1 MYFNRLS
8 PSNGKNMLSYFI
20 SVLFVLLYIG
30 CGSSSVTQTTTDVP
44 KEKTTSWLNLDTVKA
59 GPFDTGRMWTF
70 DFPPKDYFKTE
81 YNFVP
86 TEEWYNKVRMSAL
99 RFANYCSASFVSGD
113 GLVMTNHHCGRESVT
128 EVTKEGEDLHKE
140 GFIAVNFEDERPVP
154 GLYVD
159 QLVLI
164 RDVTSEIQEAI
175 DKGTTEA
182 DKLSNK
188 QKAIK
193 DLQLKTKEETQL
205 ECSVVTF
212 FNGGK
217 YSLYGYKR
225 YTDVRLVFAPETNAG
240 FFGGDPD
247 NFTYP
252 RYTLDCTFF
261 RVYDEEGKPLKT
273 ENYFKWSPN
282 GAAPGEAVFVVG
294 NPGRTNRLNTV
305 AQLEYQRDYTYPVT
319 MNMLNSLVDIYT
331 EMLNEFPD
339 RAYELQ
345 DQVFGY
351 ANSQK
356 AYNGI
361 LDGLR
366 NPILMQKKRDFEKN
380 FKEAVMKRPDL
391 KAKYGDLWDKI
402 AGTRSELSKFTLENA
417 AYSLNPIFS
426 TKYLMIA
433 NKVVDIARNLQLP
446 VDQQKPDYAGEELEK
461 TIDKLYAD
469 LDVTLQEKLYAAN
482 VKAVNMLLGENN
494 PIAKKLSGGYTGKS
508 AINYINKNSVIV
520 SKERTLQLVKKGAD
534 AILSS
539 DDPFL
544 FFILATQ
551 DKAKNFTQTAKE
563 ITTRES
569 DYVQQLGR
577 AVFEV
582 YGTSIPPDA
591 TFTLR
596 LADGVVQGY
605 KYNGTIAPPVT
616 TFYGMYDRYYSFGKE
631 FPFELHN
638 RWLNPSPEFQ
648 LETPFN
654 FVSTND
660 IIGGNS
666 GSPLINKNAEVV
678 GLAFDGNMESL
689 PGQFIFDMEANRTVS
704 LHSAGMLEAIQDL
717 YKLKRISE
725 ELKNGK
731 IVK

>member
-1 MYFNRLS
+1 MYTEILTRYWARNI
-8 PSNGKNMLSYFI
+8 I
-20 SVLFVLLYIG
+20 SRILPLFLVLVLAG
-30 CGSSSVTQTTTDVP
+30 CSSSTVTQKETTPTTD
-44 KEKTTSWLNLDTVKA
+44 KSTSWLNLDTIKA
-59 GPFDTGRMWTF
+59 GKFDTGRMWTF
-70 DFPPKDYFKTE
+70 DFPPKDYFKSE
-81 YNFVP
+81 YNFQP
-86 TEEWYNKVRMSAL
+86 TDEWYSKVRMSAL
-99 RFANYCSASFVSGD
+99 RFANYCSASFVSED

-164 RDVTSEIQEAI
+164 RDVTAQIQEAI
-175 DKGTTEA
+175 DKGTTEEE
-182 DKLSNK
+182 KLANK

-193 DLQLKTKEETQL
+193 ELQSKTKEETNL

-212 FNGGK
+212 FNGGR

-261 RVYDEEGKPLKT
+261 RVYDEEGNPLKT

-305 AQLEYQRDYTYPVT
+305 AQLEYQRDYAYPIT
-319 MNMLNSLVDIYT
+319 MNMLNSLVDVYS
-331 EMLNEFPD
+331 EMLSEFPD

-345 DQVFGY
+345 DQVFSF

-361 LDGLR
+361 LQGLR
-366 NPILMQKKRDFEKN
+366 NPVLMQKKRDFEKN
-380 FKEAVMKRPDL
+380 FRTEVKKRPDL
-391 KAKYGDLWDKI
+391 NAKYGDLWDKI
-402 AGTRSELSKFTLENA
+402 TSTRSELSKYTFESA
-417 AYSLNPIFS
+417 AYQVNPLFS
-426 TKYLMIA
+426 TKYIIIA
-433 NKVVDIARNLQLP
+433 NKIVDIAKNLQLP
-446 VDQQKPDYAGEELEK
+446 TDQQKPDYVGEELEK
-461 TIDKLYAD
+461 TINKLYAD
-469 LDVTLQEKLYAAN
+469 LDVTLHEKLYMAN
-482 VKAVNMLLGENN
+482 VKAFNMLLGEENH
-494 PIAKKLSGGYTGKS
+494 IAKKFSGGYTGK
-508 AINYINKNSVIV
+508 AALTYMKTNSVII
-520 SKERTLQLVKKGAD
+520 SRDKTLELVKKGPNAV
-534 AILSS
+534 LSS
-539 DDPFL
+539 NDPFIYY
-544 FFILATQ
+544 ILNTQ
-551 DKAKNFTQTAKE
+551 DKAKEFSQKSKE

-596 LADGVVQGY
+596 IADGVVQGY

-616 TFYGMYDRYYSFGKE
+616 TFFGMYDRYHSFGKE
-631 FPFELHN
+631 FPFELHE
-638 RWLNPSPEFQ
+638 RWLKPGPEFQ

-678 GLAFDGNMESL
+678 GLAFDGNIESL
-689 PGQFIFDMEANRTVS
+689 PGQFIFDTEANRTVS
-704 LHSAGMLEAIQDL
+704 VHSAGMFEAIQDL
-717 YKLKRISE
+717 YKLKRLSD
-725 ELKNGK
+725 ELKAGK

>member
-1 MYFNRLS
+1 MHFNTLS
-8 PSNGKNMLSYFI
+8 PFTGKNALSYFI
-20 SVLFVLLYIG
+20 SVFLVILFVG
-30 CGSSSVTQTTTDVP
+30 CGSSTVTQKDVCP
-44 KEKTTSWLNLDTVKA
+44 TKDKTASWLNLDTIKA
-59 GPFDTGRMWTF
+59 GKFDTGRMWTF
-70 DFPPKDYFKTE
+70 DFPPNDYFKSE
-81 YNFVP
+81 YNFTP
-86 TEEWYNKVRMSAL
+86 TEDWYNKVRMSAL
-99 RFANYCSASFVSGD
+99 RFANYCSASFVSED

-128 EVTKEGEDLHKE
+128 EVTKEGEDFHKE

-164 RDVTSEIQEAI
+164 RDVTNEIQGAI
-175 DKGTTEA
+175 DKGTTQEE
-182 DKLSNK
+182 KLSNK
-188 QKAIK
+188 QKTIK
-193 DLQLKTKEETQL
+193 ELQAKAKEETNL

-225 YTDVRLVFAPETNAG
+225 YNDVRLVFAPETNAG

-261 RVYDEEGKPLKT
+261 RVYDEAGKPIKT

-319 MNMLNSLVDIYT
+319 MNMLNSLVDVYT

-345 DQVFGY
+345 DQVFSFT
-351 ANSQK
+351 NSQK

-361 LDGLR
+361 LEGLR
-366 NPILMQKKRDFEKN
+366 DPVLMQKKRDFEKN
-380 FKEAVMKRPDL
+380 FKEEVMKRPDL

-402 AGTRSELSKFTLENA
+402 AGTRSELSKFTVESA
-417 AYSLNPIFS
+417 GYSLNPIFS
-426 TKYLMIA
+426 SKYLMIA
-433 NKVVDIARNLQLP
+433 NKVVDIAKNLKLP
-446 VDQQKPDYAGEELEK
+446 VDQQKPDYTGEELVK

-469 LDVTLQEKLYAAN
+469 LDVTLNEKLYAAN
-482 VKAVNMLLGENN
+482 VKAINLLLGEDNQV
-494 PIAKKLSGGYTGKS
+494 AKKLSGGFTGKD
-508 AINYINKNSVIV
+508 AIKYIKTKSVIV
-520 SKERTLQLVKKGAD
+520 DKERTLQLVKAGPD
-534 AILSS
+534 GVLNS
-539 DDPFL
+539 DDPF
-544 FFILATQ
+544 IYYIVNTQ
-551 DKAKNFTQTAKE
+551 DKSKDFSAKGKE
-563 ITTRES
+563 ISTRES

-596 LADGVVQGY
+596 IADGVVQGY

-616 TFYGMYDRYYSFGKE
+616 TFYGMYDRYHSFGKE

-678 GLAFDGNMESL
+678 GLAFDGNIESL
-689 PGQFIFDMEANRTVS
+689 PGQFIFDTEANRTVS
-704 LHSAGMLEAIQDL
+704 VHSAGMLEAIQDL

-731 IVK
+731 IAK